1 MVLNPWV
8 VLDLILASRSIE
20 KTQKIVMMAA
30 VAAAA
35 PVVNTG
41 KHILEFFLL
50 KFTAADPSE
59 ILNGLF
65 RWFLYWLVCFD
76 DFFSELV
83 MLFEIAN
90 IYRFPV
96 PVQQNA
102 LVAVMKD
109 TTISQIFCIKYFW
122 SYSFLI
128 IKIMCILCK
137 QSQRT
142 WPILKYLSKRTSQCK
157 IHLANPVPVSYGFVL
172 RHTLG

>member
-1 MVLNPWV
+1 
-8 VLDLILASRSIE
+8 
-20 KTQKIVMMAA
+20 MMAA

-102 LVAVMKD
+102 LVVVMKG
-109 TTISQIFCIKYFW
+109 TAISQNFCIKYFW
-122 SYSFLI
+122 LHFF
-128 IKIMCILCK
+128 
-137 QSQRT
+137 
-142 WPILKYLSKRTSQCK
+142 
-157 IHLANPVPVSYGFVL
+157 HD
-172 RHTLG
+172 